1 MKKIDVSDVCAE
13 YTLDKRN
20 FQKALDKGASVAM
33 TCSTCYYIL
42 FAYCHYEDRY
52 DPVVIR
58 ALEDNH
64 EAKKMIHDKIQKLEE
79 ADGCV

>member
-1 MKKIDVSDVCAE
+1 MKKIELGAVCVE

-20 FQKALDKGASVAM
+20 FQKSLDKGASVAM
-33 TCSTCYYIL
+33 ACSTCYYNL
-42 FAYCHYEDRY
+42 FTYCHYENRY

-64 EAKKMIHDKIQKLEE
+64 EAKQMIHDKIQTLEE
-79 ADGCV
+79 PTA